1 MVSSRRKIKTRNSK
15 LNRDANIASNN
26 YLDRTWHLNKVRS
39 SSWER
44 KSKKLSDVH
53 HPEKHKASAL
63 ETNSLSIC
71 LGLLILPRIDKETN
85 EVAESGSCPTVWGFM
100 ESSVKSVKRREL
112 PEVWMR
118 FLNILS

>member
-1 MVSSRRKIKTRNSK
+1 M
-15 LNRDANIASNN
+15 
-26 YLDRTWHLNKVRS
+26 
-39 SSWER
+39 SWER
-44 KSKKLSDVH
+44 KSKKVSDVH

-85 EVAESGSCPTVWGFM
+85 EVSEPGSCPTVWGFM
-100 ESSVKSVKRREL
+100 KSSVKSVKRREL

-118 FLNILS
+118 FLNILSSDLGKAAKKKHCDKQGKNLRPS